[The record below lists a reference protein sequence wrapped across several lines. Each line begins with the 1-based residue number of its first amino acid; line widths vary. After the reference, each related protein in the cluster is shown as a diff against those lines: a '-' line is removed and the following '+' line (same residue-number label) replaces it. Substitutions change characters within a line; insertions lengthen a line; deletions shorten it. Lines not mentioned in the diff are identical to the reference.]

1 MIRKLLAL
9 FTRPATMTAAE
20 AHQAVT
26 SDGAVLLDVREPSEW
41 RAGHAPQARHLVL
54 SQLQDHLDDLPT
66 DRPIITVCR
75 SGRRSAIAADTAH
88 PPRLPGHQPHRWH
101 ERLGRRRPARH
112 HQRRQARPG
121 HLTPAAPLQLTLPDP

>member
-9 FTRPATMTAAE
+9 FTRPATMTATDAY
-20 AHQAVT
+20 QAVT

-41 RAGHAPQARHLVL
+41 QAGHAPQARHLVL

-75 SGRRSAIAADTAH
+75 SGRRSAIAANTLTRHGYQAANLIGGMNAWATAG
-88 PPRLPGHQPHRWH
+88 LPVITNG
-101 ERLGRRRPARH
+101 GK
-112 HQRRQARPG
+112 PG
-121 HLTPAAPLQLTLPDP
+121 QVT